1 MNNNA
6 GANSNATITPNTLSA
21 ITTVL
26 NSSSAQY
33 SSVTHAPATSSHL
46 STSITANQENSDP
59 PYLSA
64 SSAASTA
71 ANGLYLLSQAHQ
83 ELTKREEAQ
92 ARANNV
98 ANATNGRRGTK
109 RKSYDAASP
118 PPQPVPTTRDQHT
131 APVKRARANTVTSVS
146 TNGRGK
152 ASTDDEE
159 DDEDEDDDDMP
170 SQNPGG
176 RKQTK
181 KPETEEEK
189 RRNFLERNR
198 QGLSLCLDFFFTSLS
213 YRPAALK
220 CRQRKKAWLASLQ
233 AKVEYLQTENERLS
247 SALVSS
253 REEISRLSA
262 LVGGAVIGP
271 GCPTVGPGVG
281 PPSVAVNGVATNGQP
296 ISMNMNL
303 VAKGAPAAT
312 SGRASYGY

>member
-6 GANSNATITPNTLSA
+6 SANSNATITPNTLSA
-21 ITTVL
+21 ITGVL

-33 SSVTHAPATSSHL
+33 SSVTHAPTTSSHL
-46 STSITANQENSDP
+46 STSITANQENGDP
-59 PYLSA
+59 PYLST

-118 PPQPVPTTRDQHT
+118 PPQSAPTARAQSQQHT
-131 APVKRARANTVTSVS
+131 SPVKRARANTVTSVS

-159 DDEDEDDDDMP
+159 DEEDEDDDDMPP

-198 QGLSLCLDFFFTSLS
+198 Q
-213 YRPAALK
+213 AALK

-233 AKVEYLQTENERLS
+233 AKVEYLQTENERLT

-271 GCPTVGPGVG
+271 GGPTVGPGVG
-281 PPSVAVNGVATNGQP
+281 PPPVSVNGVATNGQP

>member
-21 ITTVL
+21 ITGVL

-33 SSVTHAPATSSHL
+33 SSVTHAPTTSSHL

-59 PYLSA
+59 PYLST

-98 ANATNGRRGTK
+98 ANVTNGRRGTK

-118 PPQPVPTTRDQHT
+118 PPQPTPTARDQHT
-131 APVKRARANTVTSVS
+131 APIKRARANTVTSVS

-159 DDEDEDDDDMP
+159 DDEDEDDDDLPP
-170 SQNPGG
+170 SQNHGG
-176 RKQTK
+176 RKQPK

-198 QGLSLCLDFFFTSLS
+198 QGLRLFKLPLHVTQLPSS
-213 YRPAALK
+213 RP
-220 CRQRKKAWLASLQ
+220 
-233 AKVEYLQTENERLS
+233 KVSTAQKGVACIITGEGR
-247 SALVSS
+247 VSS
-253 REEISRLSA
+253 D
-262 LVGGAVIGP
+262 
-271 GCPTVGPGVG
+271 
-281 PPSVAVNGVATNGQP
+281 
-296 ISMNMNL
+296 
-303 VAKGAPAAT
+303 
-312 SGRASYGY
+312 